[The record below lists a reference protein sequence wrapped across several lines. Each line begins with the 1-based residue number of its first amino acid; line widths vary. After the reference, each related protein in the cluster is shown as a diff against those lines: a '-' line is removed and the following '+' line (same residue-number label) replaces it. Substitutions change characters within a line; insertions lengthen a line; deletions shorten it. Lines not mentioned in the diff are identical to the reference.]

1 MSIPNPPAPPTS
13 LKSTSRYRPIE
24 FEAGSRDIERLNS
37 LSKEGMRAGVEQFDT
52 DSYLDDVIPKP
63 WGYEYRAYVD
73 DYFDFWALHI
83 ESPHSTSMHVHPRK
97 VTYLLCLSGQG
108 VTSGLAKSVDVG
120 VGTMLRIA
128 PGAFH
133 TTRSTGGEPLELIE
147 VETPRNKFDLLRLED
162 GYSRVGAPYESDHRD
177 AGRPMR
183 AVRNRPH
190 ARIRP
195 RSPDK
200 RTEYSVRTGFDVF
213 YRRAVGDMFY
223 VPLCMSGAVHREVE
237 ILTNASDPRRPNTDT
252 VYLAINRPERTEEPR
267 P

>member
-1 MSIPNPPAPPTS
+1 MSISVPPETPTS
-13 LKSTSRYRPIE
+13 LNPTSYFHPIE
-24 FEAGSRDIERLNS
+24 FEAGPRDVERLNS
-37 LSKEGMRAGVEQFDT
+37 MFGSGVRAGVEQFDS

-83 ESPHSTSMHVHPRK
+83 ESPHGTSMHVHPRK
-97 VTYLLCLSGQG
+97 VTYLLCLSGKG
-108 VTSGLAKSVDVG
+108 VTTGLAKSVEVG
-120 VGTMLRIA
+120 AGTMLRIA

-133 TTRSTGGEPLELIE
+133 ATRSTSGEPLELIE

-162 GYSRVGAPYESDHRD
+162 GYSRAGVPYESDHRD

-195 RSPDK
+195 QAPDR
-200 RTEYSVRTGFDVF
+200 RTQYSVRTGFDVF
-213 YRRAVGDMFY
+213 YRRVQGDMFY
-223 VPLCMSGAVHREVE
+223 VPLCMSGAIHRDVE
-237 ILTNASDPRRPNTDT
+237 ILTNRTDPRRPNTDT
-252 VYLAINRPERTEEPR
+252 VYLAINRPERTEEPQS
-267 P
+267 